1 LHLSRAG
8 GIVRLM
14 PSASESL
21 ILLYVLAAV
30 FLSLPV
36 AIVLRPRNR
45 ESEALGSELPPL
57 MPASVPLPPGAPPLP
72 GWHSY
77 YTPPGADLYVPQ
89 ARARTWE
96 RPDAWFAFG
105 LAVIVALLMGPVS
118 SFLISH
124 REGSEAP
131 EMQFTA
137 ALFVTQIVFQA
148 GFVGI
153 IVAWIVAVRRFS
165 LVERLGLRAR
175 GWLLTPALALLWLI
189 IAYFVLVPVSLG
201 SQVFMEKITGMEL
214 KAQGLVESAP
224 DITDNATRVL
234 MLITLCL
241 GAPLMEE
248 LLFRGVLYSIAARW
262 LHPWYACLAS
272 SVLFGVIHGNL
283 LSLIPLT
290 VLGMF
295 LAEAYRRTRTLAVPV
310 LMHAMFNLISYLAL
324 FYGPPE
330 LRQ

>member
-1 LHLSRAG
+1 
-8 GIVRLM
+8 M
-14 PSASESL
+14 PSESESL
-21 ILLYVLAAV
+21 ILLCVLAAV

-36 AIVLRPRNR
+36 AVLLRPRKR
-45 ESEALGSELPPL
+45 ENEAPLPPPPPL
-57 MPASVPLPPGAPPLP
+57 PVAVPLPPGAPALP
-72 GWHSY
+72 AWHGNY
-77 YTPPGADLYVPQ
+77 APPAAELLVPQ
-89 ARARTWE
+89 PVPRSWE
-96 RPDAWFAFG
+96 RQDAWFA
-105 LAVIVALLMGPVS
+105 LALAFIVALLMGPVTS
-118 SFLISH
+118 YLVPH
-124 REGSEAP
+124 GEGHE
-131 EMQFTA
+131 EMKLNFTA
-137 ALFVTQIVFQA
+137 GLFITQIVFQA
-148 GFVGI
+148 GIVGI
-153 IVAWIVAVRRFS
+153 IVAWIVAVRKFS

-189 IAYFVLVPVSLG
+189 VAYFALVPVSFG
-201 SQVFMEKITGMEL
+201 SQVLLESITGMEL

-224 DITDNATRVL
+224 DITDPATRVL

-248 LLFRGVLYSIAARW
+248 LLFRGVLYSVAARW
-262 LHPWYACLAS
+262 LHPWYACVAT

-290 VLGMF
+290 LLGIF

-310 LMHAMFNLISYLAL
+310 LMHALFNLISFLAL

>member
-1 LHLSRAG
+1 
-8 GIVRLM
+8 M

-36 AIVLRPRNR
+36 AMLLRPRNR
-45 ESEALGSELPPL
+45 AGEVPDAVPPPL
-57 MPASVPLPPGAPPLP
+57 MPASVPLPPAAPPLP
-72 GWHSY
+72 DWHSY
-77 YTPPGADLYVPQ
+77 YTPPGADLFVPQ
-89 ARARTWE
+89 TRPRSWE

-124 REGSEAP
+124 GEGSEAS
-131 EMQFTA
+131 EIKFTA
-137 ALFVTQIVFQA
+137 VLFVTQIIFQA
-148 GFVGI
+148 GIVGI
-153 IVAWIVAVRRFS
+153 ILAWIVAVRKFS
-165 LVERLGLRAR
+165 VVERLGLRAR
-175 GWLLTPALALLWLI
+175 GWVLTPALALLWLLV
-189 IAYFVLVPVSLG
+189 AYFALVPVSLG
-201 SQVFMEKITGMEL
+201 SQALMEKITGMEL

-224 DITDNATRVL
+224 DITDHATRVL

-248 LLFRGVLYSIAARW
+248 LLFRGVLYSVAARW
-262 LHPWYACLAS
+262 LHPWYACVAT

-310 LMHAMFNLISYLAL
+310 LMHSLFNLISYLAL